1 MTNFEKIKSIDSIN
15 EMALFLVK
23 NVPQWGWEDE
33 CIVDCPYNGNCS
45 NNCAMHFLN
54 EEYEQ

>member
-1 MTNFEKIKSIDSIN
+1 MRVEFFASKI
-15 EMALFLVK
+15 LTK
-23 NVPQWGWEDE
+23 NIPQWGWEDE